1 MTLNMKKTIRIF
13 LALAIIDM
21 SGTACKSKQKVAEI
35 KGANIPATT
44 KTVAPQT
51 VTTQESIQPNV
62 NSYEKEVTRN
72 ESFKLSD
79 GDAAAL
85 NNKYHVVVGS
95 FKSQQNAK
103 GLQNTL
109 TSEGNKALVVVNEQ
123 GWYRVLIA
131 SFNEY
136 SQARARINGIKD
148 RFPDAWVLVQK

>member
-1 MTLNMKKTIRIF
+1 MKKTIRIF
-13 LALAIIDM
+13 LALAIIAM

-44 KTVAPQT
+44 KTVTPQT
-51 VTTQESIQPNV
+51 VTPQETTANV
-62 NSYEKEVTRN
+62 SSYDKEVTRN

-79 GDAAAL
+79 GDAAAF
-85 NNKYHVVVGS
+85 NSKYHVVVGS

-103 GLQNTL
+103 GLQATL
-109 TSEGNKALVVVNEQ
+109 ASEGNKALVVVNEQ
-123 GWYRVLIA
+123 GMFRVLIA